1 MRQNYG
7 KHASGDRTFISCC
20 ESEFTQVHG
29 ALPGGGGRVGGDGA
43 VLHCNGVSVVDPEV
57 VLIVVVLLPLRLVP
71 GDIDLT
77 CADSERRGIACGNE
91 KKRGVGGRDGRCYDT
106 TGGSG

>member
-1 MRQNYG
+1 M
-7 KHASGDRTFISCC
+7 
-20 ESEFTQVHG
+20 
-29 ALPGGGGRVGGDGA
+29 LLGGGCRLSGDGA

-77 CADSERRGIACGNE
+77 YAGNERSRSIVGLGRGID
-91 KKRGVGGRDGRCYDT
+91 KRDLGRDGRVDDT